1 MIGIEFRKKEVVVNP
16 EKDKFY
22 AMLLEHGFISMRVES
37 VDVWRLKKSN
47 LLYIKTYDKKYS
59 VHLFCMEE
67 TYLVKSQLYINFDYS
82 KVTNL
87 IQHLIENQND
97 ITTV

>member
-1 MIGIEFRKKEVVVNP
+1 MIDFRKKEVIANP
-16 EKDKFY
+16 EKDKFS
-22 AMLLEHGFISMRVES
+22 AMLRDYGFISMVVEG

-47 LLYIKTYDKKYS
+47 LLYLKTYDKKYS